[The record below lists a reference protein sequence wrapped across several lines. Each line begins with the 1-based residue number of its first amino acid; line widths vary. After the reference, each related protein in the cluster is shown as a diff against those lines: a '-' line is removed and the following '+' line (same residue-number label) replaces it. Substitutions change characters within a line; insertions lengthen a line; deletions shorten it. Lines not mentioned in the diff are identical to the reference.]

1 MEGPAEL
8 EFPKRSPHVLFG
20 ALQRHQLSPEPDR
33 GPFRRPGSKTKAQ
46 REDQWYNPAAFEAPF
61 GSDPAVIQ
69 GITTG
74 FYSDGTPFD
83 YNSDICWTFGNIGT
97 RPPSGRTPRFW
108 NADLTFAKDFH
119 VTESKYF
126 QFRWE
131 VYNALNQQNLGVAN
145 SHWCLPPNPDGSVDA
160 VHVFGC
166 QFGKITNVQTDPR
179 AMQFGMKFYW

>member
-1 MEGPAEL
+1 M
-8 EFPKRSPHVLFG
+8 
-20 ALQRHQLSPEPDR
+20 
-33 GPFRRPGSKTKAQ
+33 
-46 REDQWYNPAAFEAPF
+46 
-61 GSDPAVIQ
+61 IQ